1 MMLIL
6 LFFFFCDVCASA
18 HDQNKTGQ
26 VVWNKIAYDSRVDAK
41 NEQDCVVRWDESNEQ
56 WLAAL
61 ISSDNKDALANAK
74 YAIEHYN
81 LTKTSDITNEI
92 SDSRLFDHADI
103 RVGVHYLC
111 YKVTHGQFVRDI
123 KDASGGKDIEL
134 SVVRGFL
141 RDDTALIYADSES
154 VSRIAQI
161 LYLFWPGDKE
171 IMVGAISRT
180 VRHKITEKPASFAL
194 AIDLLS
200 VLRPKKQTI
209 QKASDKKSGG
219 KCFLQ

>member
-6 LFFFFCDVCASA
+6 LLFFFCDMHASA
-18 HDQNKTGQ
+18 NDQNKTGQ
-26 VVWNKIAYDSRVDAK
+26 VVWNKIAYDSRADAK
-41 NEQDCVVRWDESNEQ
+41 KEQGCVVRWDESNEQ

-61 ISSDNKDALANAK
+61 IRSGDKDVLANAI
-74 YAIEHYN
+74 YAIEHYK
-81 LTKTSDITNEI
+81 LTKTSDITGVTSNPC
-92 SDSRLFDHADI
+92 LFDQADI
-103 RVGVHYLC
+103 RVGVHSLC
-111 YKVTHGQFVRDI
+111 YKVAHEQFAKDI
-123 KDASGGKDIEL
+123 QDASGSKEFDL

-180 VRHKITEKPASFAL
+180 VRHKTTEKPASFAL

-200 VLRPKKQTI
+200 VLRPKKQI
-209 QKASDKKSGG
+209 VQKASDKKSGG
-219 KCFLQ
+219 RCFLQ